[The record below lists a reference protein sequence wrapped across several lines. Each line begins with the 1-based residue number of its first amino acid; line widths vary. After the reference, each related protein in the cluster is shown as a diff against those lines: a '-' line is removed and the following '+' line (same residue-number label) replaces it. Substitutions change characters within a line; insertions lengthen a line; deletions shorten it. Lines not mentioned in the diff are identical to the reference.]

1 MLVLRKQEWKH
12 SGCRLRNVCC
22 YFLYISKW
30 RKFCAL

>member
-22 YFLYISKW
+22 
-30 RKFCAL
+30 